1 MILLVEATLTNFQLR
16 WEWCRTSDNIWVDL
30 EQNVTVRRIY
40 TFPSRTSAVG
50 ISERRV
56 LRKRPCLSCL
66 LHIRS
71 GRLVAHLAFVLSALT
86 LRFPDLGQKPQLLQ
100 DNLLVVKLRNSKT
113 ARRIDRV
120 GVDARSTVPLH
131 TPLAS
136 RPSPASPAGVIP
148 APGHLAPSHP
158 LTRKSPIKSHH
169 PEPCNSKQGLPLD
182 FLTTGRRDNSEQKVS
197 RRLVSVRTRGV

>member
-1 MILLVEATLTNFQLR
+1 VV
-16 WEWCRTSDNIWVDL
+16 SD
-30 EQNVTVRRIY
+30 VRQYLGRLGAECNSSSHLY
-40 TFPSRTSAVG
+40 LSSRTSAVG

-56 LRKRPCLSCL
+56 LQKTSVPLVPPPHPKRAFGGASSLRVVSSDFA
-66 LHIRS
+66 ISRS
-71 GRLVAHLAFVLSALT
+71 R
-86 LRFPDLGQKPQLLQ
+86 PKPQLLQ
-100 DNLLVVKLRNSKT
+100 DNLLAVKLRNSKT

-136 RPSPASPAGVIP
+136 RPSPALPAGVIP

-182 FLTTGRRDNSEQKVS
+182 FWTTGRRDNSEQKVS

>member
-16 WEWCRTSDNIWVDL
+16 WEWVSD
-30 EQNVTVRRIY
+30 VRQYLGRLGAECNSSSHLY
-40 TFPSRTSAVG
+40 LSSRTSAVG

-148 APGHLAPSHP
+148 CTGHFAHP
-158 LTRKSPIKSHH
+158 MH
-169 PEPCNSKQGLPLD
+169 
-182 FLTTGRRDNSEQKVS
+182 
-197 RRLVSVRTRGV
+197 